1 MDSFLVLVVR
11 LAAGILAVQDPN
23 QPVSPEEAMKW
34 ATAAA
39 YHAKASDLDPY
50 ELIGIARNE
59 TDFRADLVGPDGL
72 DCGLTQTRI
81 VYSKY
86 TCKQLRKDTWIAFE
100 EAARELR
107 ENQARCKK
115 RNPNDVTRC
124 RINSYNQGIKY
135 KKTGWK
141 GAYWLRVM
149 CFAEA
154 ARAGVKPVSNCRMV
168 KNRNDIARLIARSK
182 GAQDN
187 KVAAGGG
194 KKNGASMVD

>member
-1 MDSFLVLVVR
+1 MHLDVFLGLVLR
-11 LAAGILAVQDPN
+11 LATGILAIQDPST
-23 QPVSPEEAMKW
+23 PVSWSDAVKW

-39 YHAKASDLDPY
+39 YHAERSGLDPF

-59 TDFRADLVGPDGL
+59 SDFDPRTIGPDGL

-86 TCKQLRKDTWIAFE
+86 SCKRLRQDTWIAFE

-115 RNPNDVTRC
+115 RNPGDLTRC
-124 RINSYNQGIKY
+124 RINSYNQGVRY
-135 KKTGWK
+135 KKKGWK
-141 GAYWLRVM
+141 GAYYMRVL

-154 ARAGVKPVSNCRMV
+154 ARAGVPPKGNCR
-168 KNRNDIARLIARSK
+168 KAKSRRDIARLVPASVTK
-182 GAQDN
+182 PATS
-187 KVAAGGG
+187 VAA
-194 KKNGASMVD
+194 APSTPPVHVE